1 MRQGLYMGSTVPYGY
16 KRCKDNNC
24 KFEIDEYSSQIVKK
38 IFKMRL
44 DGNTPTMIARKLSN
58 EKIEPPSIYYG
69 KNINRTYTTYLW

>member
-38 IFKMRL
+38 
-44 DGNTPTMIARKLSN
+44 
-58 EKIEPPSIYYG
+58 
-69 KNINRTYTTYLW
+69 YLK